1 MDAMTLP
8 RRSFLAAAPV
18 LAQAPLAAATNK
30 LSPIRL
36 GIGLNTD
43 RINDDDLR
51 FVRQL
56 GVTHV
61 VAHMPKVPGEG
72 YWELDGLRELKRY
85 IHSHGLALEALENF
99 PIPHW
104 HDVLL
109 GRPGRDGQI
118 ANLQKTI
125 RNMGKA
131 GIPIMGYCFSL
142 AGVWGHWRAY
152 SAGGGRGGAGIKSFD
167 YSRVKAAPQLPN
179 GELWG
184 VKFDPKA
191 TGTIGEVSQEEMWSR
206 LRYFLER
213 VMPVAEEAGVR
224 LGAHPDDPP
233 VPVLR
238 GTGRLL
244 VSHAAMRRFADL
256 VPSKNHGFEF
266 CQGTVAEMGG
276 SVYDAIREFTGRK
289 KIFYVH
295 FRNVRG
301 VFPTNFDET
310 FIDEGAVDMLQCLRI
325 YKEAGYEGILIPDH
339 APRVTAPGQWHAGI
353 AFTLGYIRAAMQAAG
368 V

>member
-1 MDAMTLP
+1 MALP
-8 RRSFLAAAPV
+8 RRSFLTAAPV
-18 LAQAPLAAATNK
+18 LAQAPLAISGRK

-36 GIGLNTD
+36 GIGLTAE

-61 VAHMPKVPGEG
+61 VAHTPKVPGNG
-72 YWELDGLRELKRY
+72 FWELDGLRELKKY
-85 IHSHGLALEALENF
+85 VNSHGLELEALENF
-99 PIPHW
+99 PILHW
-104 HDVLL
+104 HQVLL
-109 GRPGRDGQI
+109 GRAGRDQQI
-118 ANLQKTI
+118 ANVQKTV

-131 GIPIMGYCFSL
+131 GIPIMGYYFSL
-142 AGVWGHWRAY
+142 ASVWGHWRAY
-152 SAGGGRGGAGIKSFD
+152 NSGGGRGDAGIKSFD
-167 YSRVKAAPQLPN
+167 YSRVKDAPQLPN

-184 VKFDPKA
+184 VKYDPAA
-191 TGTIGEVSQEEMWSR
+191 TGTLGEVSQEEMWAR
-206 LRYFLER
+206 LEYFLRR
-213 VMPVAEEAGVR
+213 VIPVAEEAGVR
-224 LGAHPDDPP
+224 MGAHPDDPP

-256 VPSKNHGFEF
+256 IPSKNHGFEF
-266 CQGTVAEMGG
+266 CQGTVTEMGG
-276 SVYDAIREFTGRK
+276 SVYDAIRFFSERK

-301 VFPTNFDET
+301 EFPTNFDET
-310 FIDEGAVDMLQCLRI
+310 FIDEGDVDMLKCLRI
-325 YKEAGYEGILIPDH
+325 YKETGYEGILIPDH
-339 APRVTAPGQWHAGI
+339 SPRVTAPGPWHAGI